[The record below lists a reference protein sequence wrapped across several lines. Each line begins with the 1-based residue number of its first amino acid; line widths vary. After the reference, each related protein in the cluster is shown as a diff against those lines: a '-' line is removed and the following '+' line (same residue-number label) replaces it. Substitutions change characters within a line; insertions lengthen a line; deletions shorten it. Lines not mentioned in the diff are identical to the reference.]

1 MIILNLSQG
10 GDMNQEK
17 KQLIDNIDLIMK
29 YVPFNWNAI
38 LVRHD
43 TYAPE
48 SIRFVHVLPD
58 SPKEYYIDINRES
71 RTEYK
76 LKEFTKSKI
85 YIYEE
90 SIKKELPICNDEIQ
104 ARSCDNCG
112 EKDNLHYNYDYDNK
126 CSVSILCN
134 ECGHITP
141 IESKSC
147 DNCGKRFDIRSW
159 ISSCSTCKD
168 FNNYEPIDSKEVEK

>member
-1 MIILNLSQG
+1 
-10 GDMNQEK
+10 MNQEK

-90 SIKKELPICNDEIQ
+90 SIKKELPICNDE
-104 ARSCDNCG
+104 
-112 EKDNLHYNYDYDNK
+112 L
-126 CSVSILCN
+126 
-134 ECGHITP
+134 
-141 IESKSC
+141 SKSNARIEKIKTDMQC
-147 DNCGKRFDIRSW
+147 WIDRLEKTVMIIGLRKDHTGVGQKRS
-159 ISSCSTCKD
+159 
-168 FNNYEPIDSKEVEK
+168 